1 MARQNEFRRPHDFTG
16 GVARRVAGDFTADR
30 RMLLLIA
37 MAIVIGA
44 ASTAAAWL
52 LVSLIAPSPIW
63 SGLAASALTRQHWR
77 TFRRP
82 SG

>member
-37 MAIVIGA
+37 MAIVALVYALWPANRGRFDRA
-44 ASTAAAWL
+44 AKSIL
-52 LVSLIAPSPIW
+52 DDGGDAPLDDDEDKPC
-63 SGLAASALTRQHWR
+63 R
-77 TFRRP
+77 
-82 SG
+82 